1 MKEDGLTEND
11 RQDGDIHRI
20 ADPVIGAGSD
30 QKDGGINWCERPL
43 ANEGKEAITPKE
55 KDKPCQERE
64 QPDEPERG
72 NQSHGLAWGLHQQ
85 PGNDTRDG
93 SRYQGYEKKRSQNYH
108 EDPPLKDNYDGGNAC
123 MMIATTASARS
134 SDGRGASS
142 ADMRIPSF
150 RRASFLCFQETRC
163 TPCQGCFGL

>member
-11 RQDGDIHRI
+11 RQDGYIHRI
-20 ADPVIGAGSD
+20 ADPVIRAGSD

-72 NQSHGLAWGLHQQ
+72 SQSHGLARGLHQQ
-85 PGNDTRDG
+85 PRNDTRDG
-93 SRYQGYEKKRSQNYH
+93 SRYQGYEKKRSHNYH
-108 EDPPLKDNYDGGNAC
+108 EDPPLKDSYDGVNAC

-134 SDGRGASS
+134 SDGRAASS
-142 ADMRIPSF
+142 AFSMEWCSIG
-150 RRASFLCFQETRC
+150 E
-163 TPCQGCFGL
+163 QGDG